1 MPLNKQVKTD
11 LRRGQWKQH
20 QTTQKK
26 NAKDAV
32 KTKKSTGLS
41 LQPFENTSLLST
53 QGAGQRFGWVSKC
66 CGVLHDRS
74 GTCFLL
80 SGMKSMPTAESL
92 LYICRLQTR
101 SLLCCVCLSYAI
113 REALWSLLKLKS
125 KVWTCWH
132 VRDVGRDI
140 WKWGRDKWKEK
151 RRKRWGWIEDQ
162 NQTSFM
168 KESLSS
174 CSAASLIRFSE

>member
-1 MPLNKQVKTD
+1 MKAAPNHAEKECKRCGEDKEKHRPVTSAVWKHLPPL
-11 LRRGQWKQH
+11 H
-20 QTTQKK
+20 
-26 NAKDAV
+26 
-32 KTKKSTGLS
+32 TGGW
-41 LQPFENTSLLST
+41 T
-53 QGAGQRFGWVSKC
+53 QRFGWVSKC